1 MREQVYSYNACGMPE
16 RAVGR
21 EALLQE
27 AYIRLRMTK
36 GSFPYDREMGSLL
49 HRLMESPAAE
59 REMMALAY
67 AREALLPMAEVQAV
81 DAHLAESSAVEVEL
95 EIFGEREKVRVKL
108 Q

>member
-1 MREQVYSYNACGMPE
+1 MPE
-16 RAVGR
+16 CAVGR

-67 AREALLPMAEVQAV
+67 AREALLPMAEVRAV
-81 DAHLAESSAVEVEL
+81 SAHLAESSAVEVEL
-95 EIFGEREKVRVKL
+95 EIFDAREKVRVKL